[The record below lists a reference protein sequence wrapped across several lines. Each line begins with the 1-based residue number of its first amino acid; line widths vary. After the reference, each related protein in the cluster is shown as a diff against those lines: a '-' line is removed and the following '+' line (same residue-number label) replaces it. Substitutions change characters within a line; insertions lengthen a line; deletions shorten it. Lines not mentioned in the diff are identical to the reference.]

1 MYTETNVPQTEEH
14 LFTEQD
20 VLAYQ
25 EASTSQRFCNF
36 LIDGI
41 LVQYAMAFLGG
52 IALGVVLLLTSSEAA
67 ADYGEDSSPGLI
79 VITYLMILLLD
90 LAYFTLCEKLFG
102 GRTLGKLIT
111 GSKAVREDGTS
122 LTWKDAC
129 LRSLSRM
136 VPFEPFSALGGAPWH
151 DRWTKTTV
159 VRTR

>member
-1 MYTETNVPQTEEH
+1 
-14 LFTEQD
+14 
-20 VLAYQ
+20 
-25 EASTSQRFCNF
+25 
-36 LIDGI
+36 
-41 LVQYAMAFLGG
+41 
-52 IALGVVLLLTSSEAA
+52 
-67 ADYGEDSSPGLI
+67 
-79 VITYLMILLLD
+79 
-90 LAYFTLCEKLFG
+90 LFG